1 MMSCILPPSSCILH
15 LTVPTLVCVVCP
27 LNPFIF
33 MSDDLGDLMK
43 SCRLLVIDWLQ
54 QLSTQM
60 SYESVSKCMIGLDF
74 FLVDLASIV
83 LCIPC
88 MYLMHLLRAIT
99 GEQNSPFYTFF
110 FPFCG
115 QNGVALWGFSKIHFF
130 RMGRGIWGG
139 SLG

>member
-1 MMSCILPPSSCILH
+1 MSCILPPSSCILH

-33 MSDDLGDLMK
+33 MSDDLGGLMK

-54 QLSTQM
+54 QFSTKM

-83 LCIPC
+83 LSRKGVSMCNWWVFCVSRFVPEK
-88 MYLMHLLRAIT
+88 LRRFAFEVGHL
-99 GEQNSPFYTFF
+99 FF
-110 FPFCG
+110 
-115 QNGVALWGFSKIHFF
+115 
-130 RMGRGIWGG
+130 G
-139 SLG
+139 SLSVEYAAEKV